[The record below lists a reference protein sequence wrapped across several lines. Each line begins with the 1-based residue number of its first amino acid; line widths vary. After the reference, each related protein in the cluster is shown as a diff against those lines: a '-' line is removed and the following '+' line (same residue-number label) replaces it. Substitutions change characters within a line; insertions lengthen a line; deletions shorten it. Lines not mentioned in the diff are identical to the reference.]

1 MSSLEQV
8 ADNKFAIAGSVTFN
22 SGRDLAAL
30 GLVKFKGLKTVQID
44 CSEITAIDSAILAV
58 FLAWHRFFKTNN
70 VEFSLR
76 GCKSDLK
83 VLLKSYHIADLF
95 DFYD

>member
-1 MSSLEQV
+1 MSSLDKV
-8 ADNKFAIAGSVTFN
+8 TDNKFVIAGSVTFN
-22 SGRDLAAL
+22 SASDLAAL
-30 GLVKFKGLKTVQID
+30 GLIKFKGLKTVQVD

-58 FLAWHRFFKTNN
+58 LLAWYRFFKTNK
-70 VEFSLR
+70 VEFSLL

-83 VLLKSYHIADLF
+83 VLLKSHHIADLF

>member
-1 MSSLEQV
+1 MSSLDQV
-8 ADNKFAIAGSVTFN
+8 TNNKFAITGSVTFA

-30 GLVKFKGLKTVQID
+30 GLVKFKGLQTVQID
-44 CSEITAIDSAILAV
+44 CSEITVIDSTILAV
-58 FLAWHRFFKTNN
+58 FLAWRRFFKKNN
-70 VEFSLR
+70 MQFSLL